1 MPKSI
6 QNHSFGKPSAIDL
19 GALQR
24 TLESARKLHVS
35 DAKALER
42 ALEAEGRSRAALE
55 RATEA
60 LKAASRAVL
69 S

>member
-1 MPKSI
+1 MKS
-6 QNHSFGKPSAIDL
+6 QPTAKSPSIDL

-24 TLESARKLHVS
+24 SLESARKTHGVE
-35 DAKALER
+35 AKGLER

-55 RATEA
+55 RALEA

-69 S
+69 A